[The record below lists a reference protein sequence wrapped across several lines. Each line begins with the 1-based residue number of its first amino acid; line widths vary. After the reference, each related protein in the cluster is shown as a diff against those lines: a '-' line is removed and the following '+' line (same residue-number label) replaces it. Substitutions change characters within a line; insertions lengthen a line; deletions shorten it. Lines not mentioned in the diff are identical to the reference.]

1 MNRKAETVIQVSKQ
15 CLTRLLPYITEPV
28 TVDFVA
34 SYLVTGEIPG
44 HAWKLPIRVSL
55 VDPHSLARQLLVHLS
70 SLAMFGRAK
79 SASGRERAMRA
90 ELCARHTCYDIR
102 TWLIDN
108 T

>member
-1 MNRKAETVIQVSKQ
+1 MNPEAETVIQASKQ

-55 VDPHSLARQLLVHLS
+55 VDPHSLARQLLLDLFRFERFRTAGSH
-70 SLAMFGRAK
+70 FGRGRASRAL
-79 SASGRERAMRA
+79 SAA
-90 ELCARHTCYDIR
+90 EHTCYEIR
-102 TWLIDN
+102 TWLTDN
-108 T
+108 A